1 MEETEL
7 QQQEQQHQA
16 WVSEDLAQ
24 HGDDLTLSW
33 RPAWEKHFSLSWENH
48 AGYLE
53 AEVLILW
60 NPNCLREQ
68 DFRARLVVKLLT
80 A

>member
-1 MEETEL
+1 METTL
-7 QQQEQQHQA
+7 PYPG
-16 WVSEDLAQ
+16 DLL
-24 HGDDLTLSW
+24 GKSI
-33 RPAWEKHFSLSWENH
+33 SLSWDNQ